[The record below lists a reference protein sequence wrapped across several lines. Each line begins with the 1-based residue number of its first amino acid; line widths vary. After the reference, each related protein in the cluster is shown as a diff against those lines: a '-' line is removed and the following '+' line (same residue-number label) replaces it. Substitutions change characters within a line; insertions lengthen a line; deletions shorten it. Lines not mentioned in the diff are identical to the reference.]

1 MHSIVA
7 AAVLVGSLH
16 NPSTLMAPVELI
28 HSIDTNPAAGLL
40 QDNAGNFS
48 GTTEKGGA
56 MGYGTVFKLTSDG
69 TYSSLHDFAGVLDG
83 QTPLSDLISD
93 ASGNLYGTTE
103 YGGDGRDG
111 VVFKVTPNGTETVLY
126 SLEGD
131 IDGANPL
138 AGVVMD
144 SQGNLYGTTYYGG
157 GQCSIN
163 PFACGTVFKVTAG
176 GSEAVLHAFSCADGC
191 FPMSGLILDKKGN
204 LYGTTYDADTGGG
217 TIFEI
222 TARNAF
228 KTLFTFKEQSG
239 GINPTGRLL
248 RDKNGN
254 LYGTTNSGGANG
266 YGTIF
271 KLAID
276 GSETVLHSFTYAE
289 GALPRAGVISDRQVN
304 IYGTASAGGNR
315 SCGTVF
321 KVTPDGHESTIHTFF
336 PNQYIDGCGPRGE
349 LLQTKNGNLYGTTYS
364 GGSDNPVTMFVITP

>member
-1 MHSIVA
+1 VHSIVA
-7 AAVLVGSLH
+7 AAVVVGSLR
-16 NPSTLMAPVELI
+16 NPSTPVPPVELI
-28 HSIDTNPAAGLL
+28 HSIDTNPSAGLL
-40 QDNAGNFS
+40 QDNAGNFY

-56 MGYGTVFKLTSDG
+56 MGYGTVFKLAADG

-83 QTPLSDLISD
+83 QTPLSDLVSD
-93 ASGNLYGTTE
+93 AGGNLYGTTE

-126 SLEGD
+126 SFEGD

-157 GQCSIN
+157 GQCSIS
-163 PFACGTVFKVTAG
+163 PFACGTVFKVTAD
-176 GSEAVLHAFSCADGC
+176 GSETVLHAFSCADGC
-191 FPMSGLILDKKGN
+191 FPISGLILDKKGD

-222 TARNAF
+222 TTRNAF
-228 KTLFTFKEQSG
+228 KTLFTFKDQSG

-266 YGTIF
+266 YGTVF
-271 KLAID
+271 RLATD

-289 GALPRAGVISDRQVN
+289 GALPRAGVITDRQGN
-304 IYGTASAGGNR
+304 IYGTASAGGNH

-321 KVTPDGHESTIHTFF
+321 RLTPDGHESTIHTFF
-336 PNQYIDGCGPRGE
+336 PNQYVDGCGPRGE

-364 GGSDNPVTMFVITP
+364 GGPDNQGTMFVITP